1 MEEEM
6 KEMNQFYE
14 WYDGWALR
22 DMHFFMLRE
31 DMDLKTI
38 LKMIRISGR
47 KVVNVCVEGLD
58 NAKKISNRK
67 FTIEG

>member
-22 DMHFFMLRE
+22 DMHWFMINDSMKIDEILRAA
-31 DMDLKTI
+31 K
-38 LKMIRISGR
+38 ISGR
-47 KVVNVCVEGLD
+47 KIVWKSPESFKIT
-58 NAKKISNRK
+58 AKKV
-67 FTIEG
+67 